1 MSSLS
6 IQLPRLS
13 GLMSK
18 SKLAHRLVSQSSDTD
33 LADFK
38 DLHSVLQTH
47 GIDPKTVNTE
57 RDAISALLSVI
68 HKLAA
73 EKNADTTYQ
82 DEPDLDLDLVE
93 SERLSF
99 RNYLKNASTMEVR
112 SRYCDHSVW
121 QSLTPEQRYAFGSEL
136 VDWSNRNELAPSKF
150 WYAKGTL

>member
-33 LADFK
+33 LSDFK

-57 RDAISALLSVI
+57 RDAISALLLI
-68 HKLAA
+68 IKTKTA
-73 EKNADTTYQ
+73 EPNIEPTVDLIL
-82 DEPDLDLDLVE
+82 DEQKVE
-93 SERLSF
+93 TARTDILS
-99 RNYLKNASTMEVR
+99 YLKTAQSFLVMNTYGNERVWSQLTAEQKKA
-112 SRYCDHSVW
+112 YSVELIDW
-121 QSLTPEQRYAFGSEL
+121 CVERNITPSHL
-136 VDWSNRNELAPSKF
+136 
-150 WYAKGTL
+150 WYTKG